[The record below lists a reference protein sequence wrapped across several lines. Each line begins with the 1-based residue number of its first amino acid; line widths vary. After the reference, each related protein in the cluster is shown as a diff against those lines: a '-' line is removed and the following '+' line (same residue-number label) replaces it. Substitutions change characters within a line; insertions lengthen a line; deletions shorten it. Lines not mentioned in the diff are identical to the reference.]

1 MLQRLLWGCRFG
13 MPLKGRKRKPSAQ
26 RRRERRK
33 PQRQEIKNVV
43 FFVFLCVLCH
53 SAVNAY
59 VSLTNVMSKSSFTPL
74 IASIGFYPVVP
85 TAAWV
90 ACLLG
95 WGVRTIQL
103 RTKTAD
109 HAPADIAAEVTA
121 AIKAGKAVP
130 GAQVFIN
137 DHWQLALSLGAYG
150 VHLGQGDLDS
160 ADIEALRSA
169 GIRLGL
175 STHTPAELARAKAV
189 QPSYLAIGPIY
200 PTTLKVM
207 PYEPVGL
214 ERLAKWAQLAA
225 PYPVVAIG
233 GISLERLPGVLA
245 CGVQGAAVVSA
256 VTLAADPQAA
266 TRLGLQL
273 AKALP

>member
-1 MLQRLLWGCRFG
+1 M
-13 MPLKGRKRKPSAQ
+13 KA
-26 RRRERRK
+26 
-33 PQRQEIKNVV
+33 
-43 FFVFLCVLCH
+43 
-53 SAVNAY
+53 
-59 VSLTNVMSKSSFTPL
+59 SFAPL
-74 IASIGFYPVVP
+74 IYPIGFYPVVP

-90 ACLLG
+90 ERLLS

-103 RTKTAD
+103 RIKTAGYT
-109 HAPADIAAEVTA
+109 PAEISAQITA
-121 AIKAGKAVP
+121 AIEAGKAVP

-137 DHWQLALSLGAYG
+137 DHWQLALAANAYG
-150 VHLGQGDLDS
+150 VHLGQEDLDT
-160 ADIEALRSA
+160 ANIDILRQA

-175 STHTPAELARAKAV
+175 STHTLEELARAKAV

-214 ERLAKWAQLAA
+214 ARLAEWAKLAA

-245 CGVQGAAVVSA
+245 CGVDGVAVVSA
-256 VTLAADPQAA
+256 VTLAGDPRLAA
-266 TRLGLQL
+266 LNGLEMMREV
-273 AKALP
+273 